1 MAEQHTYR
9 LKDGVQRVA
18 ASDVR
23 LARDSDD
30 LPTTVELDEEEAA
43 AINDSRP
50 EPVIE
55 RAGGATDSDGGSE

>member
-1 MAEQHTYR
+1 MTEHTYR
-9 LKDGVQRVA
+9 LKDGVQRVV

-30 LPTTVELDEEEAA
+30 LPTTVELDEEAAA

-55 RAGGATDSDGGSE
+55 QAGGATDSDDDGDQ